1 MLNFFLNKPKI
12 SAALL
17 NKTAIAFIFIA
28 LLNALVACGK
38 RTPPLPPIERVPQ
51 RVEIVGFQ
59 RGNQVRISWTMPERN
74 APDGSVLNIS
84 RVDVYRLAEPLT
96 ANASLTEEEF
106 AARSTVIAS
115 VPVADADFARKT
127 LNYFD
132 PLELAGQ
139 NIKLRY
145 AIRFVNA
152 AGQKA
157 AFSNFL
163 LIEPAAKIA
172 NPPVVLPPRLS
183 PEAIL
188 VSWRAPDA
196 NIDGSKPPNILG
208 YNIYRARNDET
219 PARLVNQNPVTAN
232 ELRDQNFEFGESYKY
247 FVRTVS
253 LGTNAEPVE
262 SLESAVVEIKP
273 KDIFPPKPPEGITL
287 AASPNTISIF
297 FAANLENDV
306 VGYRLFR
313 STDRTNWT
321 PLNERLLETNTYQDT
336 QVQSGR
342 TYFYYLIAVDKFGNE
357 SEKSEVVSET
367 VP

>member
-1 MLNFFLNKPKI
+1 MLNFFLNNSKI
-12 SAALL
+12 SAGVL
-17 NKTAIAFIFIA
+17 NKTATAFIFIA

-38 RTPPLPPIERVPQ
+38 RSPPLPPIERVAQ
-51 RVEIVGFQ
+51 RVELVGFQ
-59 RGNQVRISWTMPERN
+59 RGNQVRISWTLPVRN

-96 ANASLTEEEF
+96 ANTSLTEEEF

-115 VPVADADFARKT
+115 VPVTDADFARKT

-132 PLELAGQ
+132 TLEFAGQ

-163 LIEPAAKIA
+163 VIEPAPKIA
-172 NPPVVLPPRLS
+172 NPPAVLAPRLS

-188 VSWRAPDA
+188 ISWISPDA

-208 YNIYRARNDET
+208 YNIYRARNGET
-219 PARLVNQNPVTAN
+219 PARLINQNPVTSN
-232 ELRDQNFEFGESYKY
+232 ELRDQNFEFGDSYKY

-262 SLESAVVEIKP
+262 SLESTVVEITP
-273 KDIFPPKPPEGITL
+273 KDLFPPKPPEGITL

-306 VGYRLFR
+306 AGYRLFR
-313 STDRTNWT
+313 STDRTTWT
-321 PLNERLLETNTYQDT
+321 PLNERLIETNTYQDNK
-336 QVQSGR
+336 VQSGR
-342 TYFYYLIAVDKFGNE
+342 TYYYYLTAVDKFGNE
-357 SEKSEVVSET
+357 SDKSEIVSET